1 MKQGYSPADLLDHC
15 NNINETPEFSDSNA
29 NTDELV
35 NEKKIS
41 IKDPNEINSS
51 NSSTVD
57 VKYVLMENESCKNV
71 KTIENKPLPRRKGLA
86 CNDPSQGS
94 IVTMFNAMKRK
105 LTPGKEED
113 TTREHKKIQRNESTN
128 L

>member
-1 MKQGYSPADLLDHC
+1 MNQGDSPADLFDHC
-15 NNINETPEFSDSNA
+15 NNISETPEFSYSNA

-35 NEKKIS
+35 DAKKIS
-41 IKDPNEINSS
+41 IKDPNEIDSFNR
-51 NSSTVD
+51 STVD
-57 VKYVLMENESCKNV
+57 VEYVCKDNEPYKDI
-71 KTIENKPLPRRKGLA
+71 KTIENKPHPRRKGLA
-86 CNDPSQGS
+86 RKDLSQGS

-113 TTREHKKIQRNESTN
+113 TTREHQKIQRNESTN